1 VTDDATLAAIEAA
14 RAHVGQPPDD
24 EKIAPYPVNEA
35 MVVHWVRAFDEASPI
50 YTDPD
55 VAAATRHGGVVAPPA
70 MLGSWTLE
78 ASAGKSGSARDR
90 VLGAL
95 DDAGYTAVVATD
107 YSHDYLREVRPGD
120 HLYEQISIEALS
132 DVKTTAL
139 GEGYFVTVRHDYKL
153 LGSDEPVGVAT
164 MRLLKFKPPPP
175 KPSAAAPP
183 AGADATPRRPRPPI
197 NRDNAFFWEGVDAR
211 ELRIQRCASCGT
223 LRHPPRPMCGACRST
238 DWDSVISAGRGT
250 VHSYVVHHHP
260 PLPGTDPPFAVA
272 VIDLDEGVR
281 FVSEVVEVDPAAVTI
296 GMTVELTWREVE
308 AGYVLPLF
316 APPMGPERDA

>member
-1 VTDDATLAAIEAA
+1 MAAIEAA
-14 RAHVGQPPDD
+14 RAYVGQEPDD
-24 EKIAPYPVNEA
+24 EKVAPYPVNEA
-35 MVVHWVRAFDEASPI
+35 MIAHWVRAFGESNPV
-50 YTDPD
+50 YTDHEI
-55 VAAATRHGGVVAPPA
+55 AAATRHGGVVAPPA
-70 MLGSWTLE
+70 MLGTWTLE

-107 YSHDYLREVRPGD
+107 YEHTYLRELRPGE
-120 HLYEQISIEALS
+120 HLYEQISIESLS

-139 GEGYFVTVRHDYKL
+139 GEGYFVTVRHDYKVTDT
-153 LGSDEPVGVAT
+153 DEAVGVAK

-175 KPSAAAPP
+175 KPAAAAEP
-183 AGADATPRRPRPPI
+183 GDAVASSTPRRPRPPV

-211 ELRIQRCASCGT
+211 ELRIQRCASCQA
-223 LRHPPRPMCGACRST
+223 LRHPPRPMCGGCRSI
-238 DWDSVISAGRGT
+238 DWDTIVAAGTGA

-281 FVSEVVEVDPAAVTI
+281 FVSQLTDVDPADVHI
-296 GMTVELTWREVE
+296 GMPVELAWTEVE
-308 AGYVLPLF
+308 DGYVLPLF
-316 APPMGPERDA
+316 APTGGGAA